1 MKAAALTLIL
11 LLLAPPPKAISPA
24 PPQTPAQSD
33 DAAAAAKTTPAK
45 PAKPVAPISIKPAVD
60 PLAECRA
67 ACGKSYYFCLQAED
81 ADTCTPSWNQCRA
94 GCLRANPQ

>member
-1 MKAAALTLIL
+1 MKALVLALAL
-11 LLLAPPPKAISPA
+11 LFAPPPQAISPA
-24 PPQTPAQSD
+24 PPPPAPVV
-33 DAAAAAKTTPAK
+33 KTDPAPAK
-45 PAKPVAPISIKPAVD
+45 PAAAKPVKPAVPMSALSAAN

-67 ACGKSYYFCLQAED
+67 TCSKSYYFCLQAED

>member
-1 MKAAALTLIL
+1 MKALVLALA
-11 LLLAPPPKAISPA
+11 LLLAPPPKPISP
-24 PPQTPAQSD
+24 PPPPPVPADQP
-33 DAAAAAKTTPAK
+33 DAAAAKPTAAKQAK
-45 PAKPVAPISIKPAVD
+45 PAVLMSSKPATD

-67 ACGKSYYFCLQAED
+67 TCSKSYYFCLQSED

>member
-1 MKAAALTLIL
+1 MKALIL
-11 LLLAPPPKAISPA
+11 VLALLVAPPPQPISPA
-24 PPQTPAQSD
+24 PAPPTPVD
-33 DAAAAAKTTPAK
+33 KPDPA
-45 PAKPVAPISIKPAVD
+45 PRPTSVKPVKPAVPLSSLSAAD

-67 ACGKSYYFCLQAED
+67 TCSRSYYFCLQAED